1 MSTSLRQDYKPG
13 GSPPPAPIPPA
24 PQEAGLWQRVRH
36 VVPTL
41 AVVTGLISLAL
52 WGHAT
57 DFTMPKFSA
66 LFGGGDEVKSDWC
79 DAHNVPESQ
88 CVECNKSLMPL
99 GKDYGW
105 CPVHGVMQCPF
116 EHPDVVELKK
126 QPTITPAMLERA
138 NRAIALRP
146 RVENNSRC
154 TLHRKRIQ
162 FASAESLEK
171 VGVDIA
177 IAAERP
183 VIETIIA
190 NGEIGYDQTRMAH
203 FSSRVPGTVWRAY
216 KQVGDRVAKGDVL
229 ALIDAADVGR
239 AKSEFLQAMSQLRLK
254 QNNVERLRPL
264 AGKAIAEREFMEIR
278 TEAEAAHIQLHRA
291 QQALVNLGLP
301 VEADEFAN
309 MKADEISKR
318 VQFLGLP
325 QDLVSGLDAQE
336 TTSNLL
342 PLRSSLDGV
351 VVDRKAVDGEVV
363 DTKSP
368 LFDVADTSRLWLTLN
383 VRQEDAKYLSLGQ
396 TTLFRTSDSA
406 NEPETKGTVS
416 WISTD
421 ADDVTRTVK
430 VRVDLKNAD
439 GRLRANTFGT
449 GRIVLRE
456 EPKAVVIP
464 SEAIHWDGTCNVV
477 FVRDKN
483 FLKPDAP
490 KVFHVRSVRPGV
502 KEGAATE
509 IIAGLLPGEVIAS
522 KNSVVLEA
530 QLLKSN
536 LGAGCACCQGK

>member
-1 MSTSLRQDYKPG
+1 MATTTTPMMKPVTGPAGDATEPESTGVLHWLR
-13 GSPPPAPIPPA
+13 
-24 PQEAGLWQRVRH
+24 RT
-36 VVPTL
+36 VPTAAVVAGIVAL
-41 AVVTGLISLAL
+41 AV
-52 WGHAT
+52 WGNAT
-57 DFTMPKFSA
+57 EWSIPKFSS
-66 LFGGGDEVKSDWC
+66 LFGGEAEEAADWC

-88 CVECNKSLMPL
+88 CVECNKSLCPIGM
-99 GKDYGW
+99 DYGW
-105 CPVHGVMQCPF
+105 CAVHGVMQCPL
-116 EHPDVVELKK
+116 EHPDIAQLKT

-138 NRAIALRP
+138 NRAVTLRP
-146 RVENNSRC
+146 RQENNSRC
-154 TLHRKRIQ
+154 GLHMKRIQ

-177 IAAERP
+177 IVAEHP
-183 VIETIIA
+183 IVETIVA

-203 FSSRVPGTVWRAY
+203 FTSRVPGTVWRVE
-216 KQVGDRVAKGDVL
+216 KQVGDRVTKGDVL
-229 ALIDAADVGR
+229 ALIDAAEVGR
-239 AKSEFLQAMSQLRLK
+239 LKSELLQAVSQVRLK
-254 QNNVERLRPL
+254 RDNVERLRPL
-264 AGKAIAEREFMEIR
+264 AGNAIPAREFLEVQ
-278 TEAEAAHIQLHRA
+278 TEADAARIQMHRA

-301 VEADEFAN
+301 VEV
-309 MKADEISKR
+309 DEIVNLKSDELAKR

-325 QDLVSGLDAQE
+325 ADVVSGLDPHE

-342 PLRSSLDGV
+342 PLRSSLNGV
-351 VVDRKAVDGEVV
+351 VVDCKAVEGEVV
-363 DTKSP
+363 DSKTA

-383 VRQEDAKYLSLGQ
+383 LRQEDAKYVSLGQ
-396 TTLFRTSDSA
+396 TALFRASESA
-406 NEPETKGTVS
+406 NEPDSKGTVG

-456 EPKAVVIP
+456 EPKAIVIP
-464 SEAIHWDGTCNVV
+464 SDAIHWDGTCNVV

-483 FLKPDAP
+483 FMQPDAP
-490 KVFHVRSVRPGV
+490 KIFHVRSVRPGV
-502 KEGAATE
+502 KEGGTTE

-536 LGAGCACCQGK
+536 MGAGCACCAGK